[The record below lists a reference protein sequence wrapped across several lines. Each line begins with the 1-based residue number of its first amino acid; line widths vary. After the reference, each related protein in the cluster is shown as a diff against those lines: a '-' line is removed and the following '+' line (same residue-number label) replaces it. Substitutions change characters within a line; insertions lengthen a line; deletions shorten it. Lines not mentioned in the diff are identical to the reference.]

1 MNVDMNKVK
10 DQMQEHWDMDA
21 ATFDAHTPNMV
32 FPQLTRDGTDT
43 GWKEIDFKDAD
54 GKVAFFVEV
63 NENSE
68 VWNYDLVH

>member
-10 DQMQEHWDMDA
+10 DQMNEHWDMDA
-21 ATFDAHTPNMV
+21 DTFDAHTVNTV
-32 FPQLTRDGTDT
+32 FNQTTRDGTDT

-63 NENSE
+63 NEDSE
-68 VWNYDLVH
+68 VWNYGLVH